1 MSLSRQITT
10 VYLWPLECIVLTV
23 LCTLSTETLKL
34 SLRELGTN
42 EGETGHVKGFPSSPR
57 SVLVVAA
64 VLLSLTSTCRL
75 ARAATLSQNTRSC
88 FSQYV
93 QTVEQRNVGELSR
106 TGSFLWVDTLAPA
119 PRERARQSLASG
131 GVEISALQSSEAGQ
145 EISCP
150 NGLIHHWI
158 GTVFVPGAKL
168 DDVLHLLQDYNHHA
182 QYYAPDVQQSR
193 IEQRNGEHY
202 RVFLRFRRTKIV
214 TAVIDTVNDIQ
225 YYRDS
230 PTQAHSRSSAIR
242 INEVD
247 NPGQPDEQEKPA
259 GHDNGFLWG
268 METWWRMEQKDGGVY
283 VQSEVVSLTRD
294 IPTGL
299 GWMIAPFVQSIPRES
314 LTFTL
319 AATRRAVLSEKQS
332 ASLASAPAQ

>member
-1 MSLSRQITT
+1 
-10 VYLWPLECIVLTV
+10 
-23 LCTLSTETLKL
+23 
-34 SLRELGTN
+34 
-42 EGETGHVKGFPSSPR
+42 
-57 SVLVVAA
+57 
-64 VLLSLTSTCRL
+64 
-75 ARAATLSQNTRSC
+75 
-88 FSQYV
+88 
-93 QTVEQRNVGELSR
+93 
-106 TGSFLWVDTLAPA
+106 
-119 PRERARQSLASG
+119 
-131 GVEISALQSSEAGQ
+131 
-145 EISCP
+145 
-150 NGLIHHWI
+150 
-158 GTVFVPGAKL
+158 VFVPGAKL

-202 RVFLRFRRTKIV
+202 RVFLRFRRTKII

-230 PTQAHSRSSAIR
+230 PTQVHSRSSAIR

-299 GWMIAPFVQSIPRES
+299 GWMIGPFVQSIPRES

>member
-1 MSLSRQITT
+1 MSLSRQIKT
-10 VYLWPLECIVLTV
+10 VYPWLVKCIVLTGY
-23 LCTLSTETLKL
+23 CMLSTETLKL
-34 SLRELGTN
+34 SLRDLGTN
-42 EGETGHVKGFPSSPR
+42 EGETGHVKGFPR
-57 SVLVVAA
+57 SLHHRLAAVA
-64 VLLSLTSTCRL
+64 VLLLLAATCGPSC
-75 ARAATLSQNTRSC
+75 AGTLSQNTRTC

-93 QTVEQRNVGELSR
+93 QTVEQRNTQELSR
-106 TGSFLWVDTLAPA
+106 GGSFLWVDTLVPA
-119 PRERARQSLASG
+119 ARQRAQQSLASG
-131 GVEISALQSSEAGQ
+131 GVEVSALQSTEAGQ

-150 NGLIHHWI
+150 NSLIHHWV

-182 QYYAPDVQQSR
+182 QYYAPNVQQSR

-202 RVFLRFRRTKIV
+202 RVFLRFRRTKII

-247 NPGQPDEQEKPA
+247 NPGQPDEQENPA

-299 GWMIAPFVQSIPRES
+299 GWMIGPFVQSIPRES

-332 ASLASAPAQ
+332 AFLASAPAQ

>member
-1 MSLSRQITT
+1 
-10 VYLWPLECIVLTV
+10 
-23 LCTLSTETLKL
+23 
-34 SLRELGTN
+34 
-42 EGETGHVKGFPSSPR
+42 
-57 SVLVVAA
+57 
-64 VLLSLTSTCRL
+64 
-75 ARAATLSQNTRSC
+75 
-88 FSQYV
+88 
-93 QTVEQRNVGELSR
+93 
-106 TGSFLWVDTLAPA
+106 
-119 PRERARQSLASG
+119 
-131 GVEISALQSSEAGQ
+131 
-145 EISCP
+145 
-150 NGLIHHWI
+150 
-158 GTVFVPGAKL
+158 VFVPGAKL

-202 RVFLRFRRTKIV
+202 RVFLRFRRTKII

-299 GWMIAPFVQSIPRES
+299 GWMIGPFVQSIPRES